1 MRLHTLRSLAR
12 FIKDCHVVKMTD
24 SENGMKRMIL
34 ILTLLITLVL
44 LAQSKPLINLGG
56 KDGNLLLG
64 GLTNNSTS
72 NSSIN
77 LLQNASAMSLGGVN
91 GNSLLQDLTDA
102 SKNLSDWGSE
112 PPKAPLPPKYDSKSV
127 QTYEILRMNHVGY

>member
-1 MRLHTLRSLAR
+1 
-12 FIKDCHVVKMTD
+12 MTD
-24 SENGMKRMIL
+24 TGNGMKRMIL
-34 ILTLLITLVL
+34 ILLLLIALVF
-44 LAQSKPLINLGG
+44 LAQSKSVINLGG

-77 LLQNASAMSLGGVN
+77 LSQNDSSLHLGGED
-91 GNSLLQDLTDA
+91 GNSLLQDLTNA

-112 PPKAPLPPKYDSKSV
+112 PPKAPLPPKYDYKSA
-127 QTYEILRMNHVGY
+127 QTYAVLRMNHVGY